1 MKDPVL
7 IIDDEFELRKL
18 LLKLLSLEGY
28 SALGAETG
36 TQGLNIL
43 LNEEISV
50 VITDVKLP
58 DINGVDLIN
67 KIKEL
72 NQLCEVIVLTAF
84 GTIEDGVR
92 AIKAG
97 AFDYITKGDDDNKII
112 SLVKRAVEKVHLK
125 KRIQHLEKGFS
136 EKFNFDVITGNSQK
150 IKEAKDL
157 ASKIAMTD
165 APVLLLGQTGTGKEL
180 FAQAIHYSGSRKNKT
195 FVAVNCSA
203 IAKDL
208 LESEMFGYIAGA
220 FTGAVK
226 NKKGLFEEANS
237 GTLFLDEI
245 GELDLSLQAKFLRVL
260 ETNDFIKPGDT
271 KPTKVNV
278 RIIAATNKNLEEE
291 IDKGNF
297 RLDLFYRISVM
308 KIEIP
313 SLKERKED
321 LEELTEFFVE
331 QLTKKLKKNI
341 KSFSKGFLER
351 IRQYNFPGNIRELR
365 NVIERAIIISEGNIL
380 SENTLPKEFFE
391 EGISSQDDSA
401 NLAEV
406 EKNHILKILKST
418 DGNKTKTAE
427 ILGIGLTT
435 LYRKLQSY
443 GIY

>member
-1 MKDPVL
+1 MKDSVL

-28 SALGAETG
+28 TALGAETG

-443 GIY
+443 GLS